1 MFKESFAKKKDHSC
15 NRSHKFCVNFKETSQ
30 VGFTR
35 GIKCYSSRG
44 INNNYNNS
52 YANASFQAILGSS
65 VFDLPPLKHEQETY
79 KNQAIEFT

>member
-1 MFKESFAKKKDHSC
+1 MFKESFANKKDHSC
-15 NRSHKFCVNFKETSQ
+15 NRNQKFCVNFKETSQ
-30 VGFTR
+30 VGFAR

-65 VFDLPPLKHEQETY
+65 VFDLPSLKHEQETD
-79 KNQAIEFT
+79 KNQAIECT